1 MMILMVIPLSSLRCA
16 DWLIGTV
23 PRSLGRQ
30 NSQPG
35 PESLVLMTCQISS
48 WGSGSCVKQRSN
60 NDAIC
65 SFFGRVGTFLGGL
78 GCVELDAGLVMHL
91 RAGEAGGEYCQYVE
105 ILDLCSH
112 HLCLLNTHN
121 IKDYKRA
128 HVSTDACIVYGRW
141 GWLTAI
147 NPWR

>member
-1 MMILMVIPLSSLRCA
+1 
-16 DWLIGTV
+16 
-23 PRSLGRQ
+23 
-30 NSQPG
+30 
-35 PESLVLMTCQISS
+35 MTQSALFWARWNIF
-48 WGSGSCVKQRSN
+48 R
-60 NDAIC
+60 
-65 SFFGRVGTFLGGL
+65 GL

-121 IKDYKRA
+121 IKDYAQRT

>member
-35 PESLVLMTCQISS
+35 PESLVLMTCRLAVGALGVVWNKDPIMTQSDLFWARWHIFRGSGLCWNGCGSS
-48 WGSGSCVKQRSN
+48 DASEGWGSRRRVLSVRRDLGSLFPPPLSP
-60 NDAIC
+60 
-65 SFFGRVGTFLGGL
+65 
-78 GCVELDAGLVMHL
+78 
-91 RAGEAGGEYCQYVE
+91 
-105 ILDLCSH
+105 H
-112 HLCLLNTHN
+112 HTHN

-147 NPWR
+147 HPWR